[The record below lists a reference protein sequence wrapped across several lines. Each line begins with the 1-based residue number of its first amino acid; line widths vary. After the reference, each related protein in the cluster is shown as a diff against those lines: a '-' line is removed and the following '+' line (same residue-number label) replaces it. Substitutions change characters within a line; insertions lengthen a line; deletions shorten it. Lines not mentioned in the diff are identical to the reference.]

1 MVTNRGGNSCHPN
14 ELMIIISRR
23 AKRRSAASVKWAFGR
38 SQSWAQFRDVNRH
51 PRVVPFLLMIKKAS
65 NRSGFKL
72 KVLIPI
78 MMNFWG
84 SFFSGSNNY
93 LQGSVPVCHKKR
105 EINKFKMLFACQV
118 LLCGIFV
125 VNIFKGRLKC
135 SPIKIFTTLRCY
147 LVMAKI
153 IFRE

>member
-1 MVTNRGGNSCHPN
+1 MQI
-14 ELMIIISRR
+14 MINIKCS
-23 AKRRSAASVKWAFGR
+23 FG
-38 SQSWAQFRDVNRH
+38 
-51 PRVVPFLLMIKKAS
+51 
-65 NRSGFKL
+65 
-72 KVLIPI
+72 
-78 MMNFWG
+78 
-84 SFFSGSNNY
+84 SGSNNY